1 MTNFDGLTGLAN
13 RPAFDTDL
21 VALIKAEQTVS
32 IALIDVN
39 GFHELNQTCGVE
51 AGDRALTVL
60 AEVLKEQDP
69 GAIYRIAGDEF
80 AVVMADTPLEQAFL
94 KMELTRREIEASVE
108 RFGLPDKRPVTVGIG
123 VAQYPRDAKDV
134 EGLMRTA
141 TSALG
146 YCKEIGSNQVIL
158 PLNEEMVMKSCYYTG
173 SSVRR
178 LKVLAERLG
187 KKESLLLREAL
198 LDLLRKY
205 ETRD

>member
-1 MTNFDGLTGLAN
+1 MTNNDGLTGLAN

-21 VALIKAEQTVS
+21 AALIKAEQTVS
-32 IALIDVN
+32 VALIDVN
-39 GFHELNQTCGVE
+39 GFHELNQTYGFE

-60 AEVLKEQDP
+60 AEVIKEQDS
-69 GAIYRIAGDEF
+69 GRIYRIAGDEF

-94 KMELTRREIEASVE
+94 KMEQVRREIEAAVG

-123 VAQYPRDAKDV
+123 VAQYPRDAKDADA
-134 EGLMRTA
+134 LIRAA